1 MNVEDAEVEILV
13 VALRTAVNAP
23 SPLMDATQSNLT
35 PYTLFSISNYKI
47 WRLLVVYDIAD
58 KKAME

>member
-1 MNVEDAEVEILV
+1 VNVEDAEVEILV